1 MDFECSAV
9 EFVLPVG
16 CKLMVDAAAR
26 VLALCNQLIFLGKSV
41 SIDFTACSNT
51 RIYLRYA
58 PFITR
63 VPS

>member
-1 MDFECSAV
+1 
-9 EFVLPVG
+9 
-16 CKLMVDAAAR
+16 MVDAAAR